1 MVQAQTKGTSVTQE
15 TENEDVFKDDLVA
28 VPAAPGTALER
39 SNLDKTIPAEAQADC
54 DDEIIDDIDAVT
66 ESIFFNSK
74 SIVDI
79 NNIIKTFKEDK
90 EAITKIT
97 KEATKHIFEEIIDS
111 KLRDKYKIIFLYSK
125 HDIVRAH
132 ASRIHTYLYSDRLKS
147 QRKDILLFLK
157 SKGGELETAYLIS
170 KMCGKVKNRKF
181 VVAIPAEAKSA
192 ATLLSL
198 GADEIHMGP
207 LSELGPIDPQI
218 DGYPALAFASAIEKL
233 AKIAVAHPGSEKIF
247 SEYLS
252 QSKLNLINLGHYE
265 RKTASASQYATRLL
279 KQRSKASEET
289 HKGQMT
295 DDEIATHFTTHFKD
309 HNFVIDTDESITILG
324 KSIIKVETSEYYTS
338 HRINLFIESLQMS
351 LNVSIDE
358 ELSVAVV
365 GDKILIA

>member
-1 MVQAQTKGTSVTQE
+1 MTQE
-15 TENEDVFKDDLVA
+15 SENEAVFKGGLTA
-28 VPAAPGTALER
+28 VDVEAALGLA
-39 SNLDKTIPAEAQADC
+39 SNLPQMPAEAPVSC
-54 DDEIIDDIDAVT
+54 EDETIEEVDAIT
-66 ESIFFNSK
+66 ESIFYNAK
-74 SIVDI
+74 GIIDI
-79 NNIIKTFKEDK
+79 NNIVKDLRDDK
-90 EAITKIT
+90 DIIEKLT
-97 KEATKHIFEEIIDS
+97 KEATKHVFEEIISS
-111 KLRDKYKIIFLYSK
+111 KIRDKYKVIFLYSK

-132 ASRIHTYLYSDRLKS
+132 ASRIHTYLYSDRLKA

-170 KMCGKVKNRKF
+170 KMCGKVKNKKF

-233 AKIAVAHPGSEKIF
+233 AKIAVAHPGSERIF

-279 KQRSKASEET
+279 KQRSKTAEEI
-289 HKGQMT
+289 HKGQMS
-295 DDEIATHFTTHFKD
+295 DEEIATHFTTHFKD

-324 KSIIKVETSEYYTS
+324 KSIIKVETNEYYTS
-338 HRINLFIESLQMS
+338 HRINIFIESLQMS
-351 LNVSIDE
+351 LN
-358 ELSVAVV
+358 LSVDKDITIALV
-365 GDKILIA
+365 GDKLIIA